1 VRRSVP
7 LLLTTRTF
15 ASESRPSLKCTR
27 VVHFHCVTRRTTHK
41 TQCAFPCSVPRC
53 RQPTPTRT
61 SNIALTHDPTRRTQH
76 STCFGTLRT
85 ERACISQALTAATNF
100 STSAVYPFRS
110 VPSSHMWREASPKP
124 RQHCQ
129 PTLQQAISSPSAS
142 SRAATASVQPHPRL
156 PPRVVPTDAPLF
168 LHTRFDTPECA
179 IKEDNGKLGATLPSH
194 ITTVSFRASGHQ
206 KKSNI
211 SPPPFLGWCIR
222 PTCRFALR
230 CLLDTFLCCS
240 TLAAWRAKYTPI
252 KKHPQERNTFQPG
265 AINFGSRC
273 HFRNVFNRAQ
283 HTTNDLSCP
292 KCAFRAKAT
301 LTRV

>member
-1 VRRSVP
+1 
-7 LLLTTRTF
+7 
-15 ASESRPSLKCTR
+15 
-27 VVHFHCVTRRTTHK
+27 
-41 TQCAFPCSVPRC
+41 
-53 RQPTPTRT
+53 
-61 SNIALTHDPTRRTQH
+61 
-76 STCFGTLRT
+76 
-85 ERACISQALTAATNF
+85 
-100 STSAVYPFRS
+100 
-110 VPSSHMWREASPKP
+110 MWRGASPKP

-142 SRAATASVQPHPRL
+142 SRAATASVQPHPQTTAAS
-156 PPRVVPTDAPLF
+156 VATDAPFF

-240 TLAAWRAKYTPI
+240 TLAAWRAEIHSNQKT
-252 KKHPQERNTFQPG
+252 
-265 AINFGSRC
+265 SS
-273 HFRNVFNRAQ
+273 RAQ
-283 HTTNDLSCP
+283 HISTRCNQLRVPLSLPKRLQQSAAHHQRLELSQVRIPSEGHTHTCIACVVVTSASMRSVRTTSTSSRLKASTSNLTSWLWGTSSPGQVSYLPPHISQD
-292 KCAFRAKAT
+292 ARAECCDAR
-301 LTRV
+301 LQLPGDFEIAVPCHCLPPPGRRA